1 MKNLFKGNWFF
12 CQRKNGKII
21 FVLLLMSLLI
31 INFNMRIIP
40 AFAQE
45 IDVNNEDISH
55 SSTEQPIYI
64 AEFFE
69 PGCHD
74 CEIANRLLTQIAFQY
89 PQLEIRKFDISTPE
103 GVAFAEQLGEFYQV
117 PENERLLVPVV
128 FMGDEYF
135 LRDQI
140 TYDNIV
146 QTIEE
151 IKDKEFPPPW
161 ERSEEEYTS
170 IEDRLVE
177 RFQSI
182 GIWVIVISG
191 LIDGFNPCAFATIIF
206 FISYLALLNKTG
218 KELLMVGGMFT
229 LSLFLTYFLIGV
241 GALRIATSLAFLPLV
256 RQIFIYAAAILV
268 IILGILSLNDYLK
281 YKKTGQ
287 TGEASLQLPPRI
299 KKMVHSVIRKNVK
312 TRNFVIMAAVTGFFI
327 AILELACTGQT
338 YIPTMIFVS
347 RIPELRANAFF
358 LLLIYNLM
366 FVAPLIIIFIFTYW
380 GTTSQQWAELTKKN
394 FGKMKLSMT
403 FLFFGLAIVLIMT
416 GMLF

>member
-1 MKNLFKGNWFF
+1 MNVNFKKHRFF
-12 CQRKNGKII
+12 CLKKYYKTILFLSFLSLFFLAAGIVN
-21 FVLLLMSLLI
+21 FSVLSQDMNL
-31 INFNMRIIP
+31 
-40 AFAQE
+40 AGEEAK
-45 IDVNNEDISH
+45 
-55 SSTEQPIYI
+55 QPVYI

-74 CEIANRLLTQIAFQY
+74 CEKAEQLLNQISFEY
-89 PQLEIRKFDISTPE
+89 PELEIKKFNISTPE
-103 GVAFAEQLGEFYQV
+103 GVAIAEQLGEFYGV
-117 PENERLLVPVV
+117 PGNERLLVPLI
-128 FMGDEYF
+128 FIGDSYF
-135 LRDQI
+135 LRAQI

-151 IKDKEFPPPW
+151 IKYKKFPPPW
-161 ERSEEEYTS
+161 ERSEEDYAT

-177 RFQSI
+177 RFESI

-218 KELLMVGGMFT
+218 KELLLVGVMFT
-229 LSLFLTYFLIGV
+229 LSLFLTYFFIGV
-241 GALRIATSLAFLPLV
+241 GALRIATSLDFLPMV
-256 RQIFIYAAAILV
+256 RQIFVYAAAILV
-268 IILGILSLNDYLK
+268 LILGAISLNDYIK
-281 YKKTGQ
+281 YKKTGK
-287 TGEASLQLPPRI
+287 TSEDSLQLPPRLKQMI
-299 KKMVHSVIRKNVK
+299 HSVIRKNVK
-312 TRNFVIMAAVTGFFI
+312 TRHFVIMAAVSGFLI

-358 LLLIYNLM
+358 LLLIYNFM
-366 FVAPLIIIFIFTYW
+366 FVAPLIIIFIFTYL

-394 FGKMKLSMT
+394 FGKTKLAMT
-403 FLFFGLAIVLIMT
+403 FLFFGLAIILFLT